1 MIFETVQEIIAK
13 QLHIEIDE
21 ISMDSHLKNDLNADS
36 IDAVDI
42 IMALEDRFDIE
53 FDDEDLEKLET
64 IEDVVEYI
72 ESHTSEDSEL

>member
-1 MIFETVQEIIAK
+1 MIFETIQEIIAK